1 MADEEIPVLIVGGSL
16 VGLTTAMLLGHHGVP
31 SLSVERHA
39 GTAIHPRAGHFQLRT
54 MEVIRQMGLEERV
67 RAKSL
72 ETYSPT
78 GGIIA
83 VESLAG
89 RELATYVQELNEG
102 VEGFSPTVRVF
113 INQDALEPLL
123 RERALELGAT
133 VRNRTEAVAVEQDD
147 DGATVTLRDLD
158 SGDERKVRARYVVA
172 ADGNRSPMRAR
183 LGIGM
188 RGHAELS
195 RSITI
200 YFRADC
206 AELLRDRNQGVIY
219 VHNPELRGFFRID
232 RSGGNGFL
240 VINTVGDDVTQ
251 DSAVD
256 VQSGLT
262 EERALAL
269 LRTAIG
275 TDMPMEI
282 VDVANWRAE
291 ATCAERLR
299 EGRVFLAGDAAHV
312 VPPNGGF
319 GGNTGIQ
326 DAHNL
331 AWKLAAV
338 VKGEAG
344 PALLDTY
351 EAERLPLCELTVQ
364 QAYTRYATRVVPE
377 RGTDGVQPPVP
388 DIELEIGLV
397 MRSRGDPARGGRRR
411 SPAPGPGRPRRSA
424 GNPRAA
430 SRARR
435 RPLHPRPLR
444 LAVRRAA
451 PRGRWRRRL
460 GAARGRVARHRCRA
474 VRRDLWPLGRRGD
487 AGAPRRRDRLALARA
502 GRPPRDRACGRD
514 GARAGRHRRP
524 ARFGVGAGRTAHAHR
539 SHGPERPRDAGGAH
553 DDRGGRPDGGRA
565 RVRLRS
571 GATTTLRSPARV
583 TAAER
588 SRHTRRPTAS
598 SGGRT
603 STSR

>member
-1 MADEEIPVLIVGGSL
+1 MTEEEVPVLIVGGSL

-39 GTAIHPRAGHFQLRT
+39 GTAIHPRAGHFQLGT
-54 MEVIRQMGLEERV
+54 TELLRQLGLEERV

-72 ETYSPT
+72 EMYSAT

-89 RELATYVQELNEG
+89 RELATYVKELNEG

-113 INQDALEPLL
+113 INQDVLEPLL

-133 VRNRTEAVAVEQDD
+133 VRNRTEAVALEQDD
-147 DGATVTLRDLD
+147 DGVAVTLRDLD
-158 SGDERKVRARYVVA
+158 SGDERTVRAQYVVA
-172 ADGNRSPMRAR
+172 ADGNRSPMRGR

-188 RGHAELS
+188 QGHHELS

-200 YFRADC
+200 YFRAEC

-219 VHNPELRGFFRID
+219 VHNPELRGFFRLD
-232 RSGGNGFL
+232 RTGGNGFL
-240 VINTVGDDVTQ
+240 VINTVGEDVTQ

-262 EERALAL
+262 EEKALGY

-275 TDMPMEI
+275 TDMPMEV

-299 EGRVFLAGDAAHV
+299 QGRVFLAGDAAHV

-326 DAHNL
+326 DARNL

-338 VKGEAG
+338 IKGEAG
-344 PALLDTY
+344 PSLLDTY
-351 EAERLPLCELTVQ
+351 ESERLPMCEMVVQ

-377 RGTDGVQPPVP
+377 RGSDDVQPPIP

-397 MRSRGDPARGGRRR
+397 MRSPAIASEEPDDGALHQHP
-411 SPAPGPGRPRRSA
+411 SEACGRPGTRAPHVALADGSSTLDLVGTEFTVLRPA
-424 GNPRAA
+424 GNAGENW
-430 SRARR
+430 
-435 RPLHPRPLR
+435 
-444 LAVRRAA
+444 A
-451 PRGRWRRRL
+451 PRGATSHEVDAEPFAEAYGLTAGGATLVRPDGFVAWRSQ
-460 GAARGRVARHRCRA
+460 GPAD
-474 VRRDLWPLGRRGD
+474 RDE
-487 AGAPRRRDRLALARA
+487 LARA
-502 GRPPRDRACGRD
+502 LT
-514 GARAGRHRRP
+514 
-524 ARFGVGAGRTAHAHR
+524 TALALE
-539 SHGPERPRDAGGAH
+539 G
-553 DDRGGRPDGGRA
+553 
-565 RVRLRS
+565 
-571 GATTTLRSPARV
+571 
-583 TAAER
+583 
-588 SRHTRRPTAS
+588 
-598 SGGRT
+598 
-603 STSR
+603 